1 MSNIQRLGL
10 IKGLTNFTNSESKY
24 VIITSNVVKQE
35 TETET
40 ETERERERERER
52 GKRRNK

>member
-35 TETET
+35 TETE
-40 ETERERERERER
+40 RERERN
-52 GKRRNK
+52 GKEKK

>member
-35 TETET
+35 TETE
-40 ETERERERERER
+40 RERERERER

>member
-35 TETET
+35 TETE
-40 ETERERERERER
+40 REREREM